1 MLLDNIMQNVMTIDL
16 TKILSD
22 KVYTLKT
29 ALADKPKV
37 RRVNTIFSIHHIIL
51 TRLLISLSQI
61 FHSLRPQQRIELNKL
76 LEETIAL

>member
-37 RRVNTIFSIHHIIL
+37 RRVNTIFYNNIIL
-51 TRLLISLSQI
+51 TSLLISQI
-61 FHSLRPQQRIELNKL
+61 FHSLRPLQRIELNKL

>member
-37 RRVNTIFSIHHIIL
+37 RRVNAIFYNNIIL
-51 TRLLISLSQI
+51 TSLLISQI
-61 FHSLRPQQRIELNKL
+61 FHSLRPLQRIELNKL